1 MKYKAIFLDR
11 DGTINEDP
19 KDSGYVTQWDDFR
32 FQPNVIE
39 SLKKLSDAGYKLF
52 IISNQGGIAR
62 GFMTKGDLDNI
73 HRRMLEKFN
82 KQGVRFE
89 DVLYSTDDPDKPSK
103 TRKPAI
109 GLFQIAAQKLALDKK
124 KSFTIGDTERD
135 LKAGKDFGTKTI
147 LVLCGKT
154 NKDDASLFVTQP
166 DRVCQNLAEAVRW
179 ILK

>member
-1 MKYKAIFLDR
+1 MAEMYVNGVSTRRVKRITEELCGLEVSSTQVSRLSKALD
-11 DGTINEDP
+11 E
-19 KDSGYVTQWDDFR
+19 
-32 FQPNVIE
+32 E
-39 SLKKLSDAGYKLF
+39 
-52 IISNQGGIAR
+52 
-62 GFMTKGDLDNI
+62 
-73 HRRMLEKFN
+73 LEKFN